1 MYKQCKSEK
10 SAQRQKHI
18 VRCLQMLLQEKSY
31 DEISIT
37 ELCRKAEVPRSVF
50 YRYFA
55 DKDAVLWFAIDYML
69 DALLEIML
77 QINDSQQN
85 WQLTDY
91 LTYWLVSFRENEVLW
106 QIIESGSKHHVLL
119 GQMVRHQ
126 TKMANPLYKVDFNNV
141 ETKRMIFFAY
151 GMQGILDVWRKL
163 GYTQSEQEVARQLCN
178 LLHTPLLEM
187 LPSADRVREAIKDNK
202 DQTYFAE

>member
-18 VRCLQMLLQEKSY
+18 ARCLQMLLQDKSY

-55 DKDAVLWFAIDYML
+55 DKDAVLWFVIDGML
-69 DALLEIML
+69 ADLLEILL
-77 QINDSQQN
+77 QIYDTQHN
-85 WQLTDY
+85 WQLIDF
-91 LTYWLVSFRENEVLW
+91 LTYWLTNYRENETLW
-106 QIIESGSKHHVLL
+106 QVANTGSRHSLLL
-119 GQMVRHQ
+119 GHMVRHQ
-126 TKMANPLYKVDFNNV
+126 TKLANPLYKVDFNNE
-141 ETKRMIFFAY
+141 ETKRAIFFAY
-151 GMQGILDVWRKL
+151 GIQGILDVWIKL

-187 LPSADRVREAIKDNK
+187 LPSTDRVRKVVKDHRE
-202 DQTYFAE
+202 QTYYAE

>member
-18 VRCLQMLLQEKSY
+18 ARCLQMLLQEKSY

-55 DKDAVLWFAIDYML
+55 DKDAVLWFVIDGML
-69 DALLEIML
+69 ADLLEILL
-77 QINDSQQN
+77 QIYDTQHN
-85 WQLTDY
+85 WQLIDF
-91 LTYWLVSFRENEVLW
+91 LTYWLTYYRENEALW
-106 QIIESGSKHHVLL
+106 QVANTGSRHSLLL
-119 GQMVRHQ
+119 GHMVRHQ
-126 TKMANPLYKVDFNNV
+126 AKMANPLYKVDFNNE
-141 ETKRMIFFAY
+141 ETKRTIFFAY
-151 GMQGILDVWRKL
+151 GIQGILDVWRKL

-187 LPSADRVREAIKDNK
+187 LPSTDRVRKAVKDHRE
-202 DQTYFAE
+202 QTYYAE

>member
-18 VRCLQMLLQEKSY
+18 ARCLQMLLQEKSY

-55 DKDAVLWFAIDYML
+55 DKDAVLWFAIDGMQA
-69 DALLEIML
+69 DLLEILL
-77 QINDSQQN
+77 QIYDTQHN
-85 WQLTDY
+85 WQLIDF
-91 LTYWLVSFRENEVLW
+91 LTYWLTNYRENETLW
-106 QIIESGSKHHVLL
+106 QVANTGSRHSLLL
-119 GQMVRHQ
+119 GHMVRHQ
-126 TKMANPLYKVDFNNV
+126 TKLANPLYKVDFNNE
-141 ETKRMIFFAY
+141 ETKRTIFFAY
-151 GMQGILDVWRKL
+151 GIQGILDVWRKL

-187 LPSADRVREAIKDNK
+187 LPSTDRVRKAVKDHRE
-202 DQTYFAE
+202 QTYYAE

>member
-18 VRCLQMLLQEKSY
+18 ARCLQMLLQEKSY

-55 DKDAVLWFAIDYML
+55 DKDAVLWFVINGML
-69 DALLEIML
+69 ADLLEILL
-77 QINDSQQN
+77 QIYDTQHN
-85 WQLTDY
+85 WQLIDF
-91 LTYWLVSFRENEVLW
+91 LTYWLTYYRENEALW
-106 QIIESGSKHHVLL
+106 QVANTGSRHSLLL
-119 GQMVRHQ
+119 GHMVRHQ
-126 TKMANPLYKVDFNNV
+126 AKMANPLYKVDFNNE
-141 ETKRMIFFAY
+141 ETKRTIFFAY
-151 GMQGILDVWRKL
+151 GIQGILDVWRKL

-187 LPSADRVREAIKDNK
+187 LPSTDRVRKAVKDHRE
-202 DQTYFAE
+202 QTYYAE

>member
-10 SAQRQKHI
+10 SAQRQMHI
-18 VRCLQMLLQEKSY
+18 VTCLQTMLREKRY

-55 DKDAVLWFAIDYML
+55 DKDAVLWYAIDHMM
-69 DALLEIML
+69 DALLKIML

-91 LTYWLVSFRENEVLW
+91 LAYWLVNFRENEVLW
-106 QIIESGSKHHVLL
+106 QIIESGSMHHTLL
-119 GQMVRHQ
+119 GQMVRYQ
-126 TKMANPLYKVDFNNV
+126 TKMANPLYKVDFNNE
-141 ETKRMIFFAY
+141 ETKRTIFFAY
-151 GMQGILDVWRKL
+151 GIQGILDVWRAL

-187 LPSADRVREAIKDNK
+187 LPSTDRVRKVVKDHRE
-202 DQTYFAE
+202 QTYYAE